1 MHSAT
6 LAARPSVISFA
17 LGDPGDLVQ
26 QAHDVGSKVMIQIT
40 TVAQAI
46 EAAERGADVIIAQQA
61 KSLKD
66 AFVVARARPEA
77 RMLFGLQ
84 Y

>member
-1 MHSAT
+1 
-6 LAARPSVISFA
+6 
-17 LGDPGDLVQ
+17 
-26 QAHDVGSKVMIQIT
+26 MIQIT

-77 RMLFGLQ
+77 RMSFGLQ